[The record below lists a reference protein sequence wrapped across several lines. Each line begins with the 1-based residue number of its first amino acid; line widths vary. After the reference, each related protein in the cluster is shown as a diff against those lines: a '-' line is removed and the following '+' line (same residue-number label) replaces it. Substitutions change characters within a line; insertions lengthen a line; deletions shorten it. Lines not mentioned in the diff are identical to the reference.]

1 MNMSA
6 HMDGISR
13 RTFLIPAVILAL
25 FLTVQSAGAAGT
37 VTTYSGNTVELSGS
51 ATGSDYV
58 YLFVI
63 GPNLPSGGVSLE
75 DLSQP
80 AISGDPS
87 TFLRLTVKNNRW
99 SYKWRTTESGRIL
112 DNGNDIV
119 YSVNKPKNRHDLS
132 QAEYSYI
139 NVRIMAPTLTA
150 YTDTGD
156 PDKNSGVT
164 LSLNPQPAA
173 NTESP
178 TVMPTQSAPI
188 TTAPTPA
195 TPAPTVSIADE
206 VSVGTQT
213 PQAPPATADSG
224 NGGNGD
230 SSLII
235 IGAIAAVIVV
245 IAVAVYAYNENEKKK
260 RDRYRF

>member
-6 HMDGISR
+6 HRVGISR
-13 RTFLIPAVILAL
+13 GSILIPAVILAL
-25 FLTVQSAGAAGT
+25 FLMVQSAGAAGT
-37 VTTYSGNTVELSGS
+37 VTTYAGNTVELSGR

-58 YLFVI
+58 YLFLI

-99 SYKWRTTESGRIL
+99 SYKWRTTESGRLL
-112 DNGNDIV
+112 DNGNYII
-119 YSVNKPKNRHDLS
+119 YIVNKPKNRHDLS

-139 NVRIMAPTLTA
+139 NVMIKEPTLTA
-150 YTDTGD
+150 HMDTG
-156 PDKNSGVT
+156 KNSDVT
-164 LSLNPQPAA
+164 VSLNSNPSA
-173 NTESP
+173 NTQSP
-178 TVMPTQSAPI
+178 TVMPTQTAVI

-195 TPAPTVSIADE
+195 PVATPADE
-206 VSVGTQT
+206 VTQAT
-213 PQAPPATADSG
+213 PSPQAADSD
-224 NGGNGD
+224 NGGGD
-230 SSLII
+230 SSYLII

-245 IAVAVYAYNENEKKK
+245 IAVAVYAYSENEKKK
-260 RDRYRF
+260 RYRF

>member
-1 MNMSA
+1 MSA

-13 RTFLIPAVILAL
+13 RGLLIPAVILAL
-25 FLTVQSAGAAGT
+25 VLMIQSAGAAGT
-37 VTTYSGNTVELSGS
+37 VSTYAGNTVELSGS

-80 AISGDPS
+80 AISGDTS
-87 TFLRLTVKNNRW
+87 TFLRLPVKNNRW

-112 DNGNDIV
+112 DNGNYIV
-119 YSVNKPKNRHDLS
+119 YIVNKPKNRHDLS

-156 PDKNSGVT
+156 KTEVT
-164 LSLNPQPAA
+164 ATLK
-173 NTESP
+173 P
-178 TVMPTQSAPI
+178 TGTTQSQTVTQ
-188 TTAPTPA
+188 TTAPTQVQTLIP
-195 TPAPTVSIADE
+195 TPAPTQAATPVNTPE
-206 VSVGTQT
+206 VSPS
-213 PQAPPATADSG
+213 PQAAADSESG
-224 NGGNGD
+224 SNGD
-230 SSLII
+230 SSYLII

-245 IAVAVYAYNENEKKK
+245 IAVAVYAYSENEKKK
-260 RDRYRF
+260 RYRF

>member
-1 MNMSA
+1 MSA

-112 DNGNDIV
+112 DNGNYIV
-119 YSVNKPKNRHDLS
+119 YIVNKPKNRHDLS

-164 LSLNPQPAA
+164 MSLNPQPAA

-178 TVMPTQSAPI
+178 TVMPTQTAVI

-195 TPAPTVSIADE
+195 PVATPADE
-206 VSVGTQT
+206 VTQAT
-213 PQAPPATADSG
+213 PSPQAADSD
-224 NGGNGD
+224 NGGGD
-230 SSLII
+230 SSYLII

-245 IAVAVYAYNENEKKK
+245 IAVGVYAYSENEKKK